1 MKLGLV
7 TDSTSDL
14 PADLVE
20 RFKIEVV
27 PSILVIEGKQY
38 ADGAGIS
45 RNEFYARLPEMKIF
59 PTTAAPSIGEFST
72 RYQKLFDA
80 GCDRILSIHAASQLT
95 AICNVARQAARDFSD
110 RVSIVDSGSL
120 SLGIGFQ
127 VLAAA
132 ESAESGADTSTS
144 LSASLEAALA
154 SIADTRRRLHVSAAL
169 DTMDFLRR
177 SGRVPAAITI
187 LGGMLS
193 IKPLVEL
200 TDGQIKAVGA
210 ARTTSQADERMAAF
224 LKAGLPLERLA
235 ILHTGA
241 ESRAYN
247 FLNRLMDEARRELP
261 RDILIVNVTTVI
273 GAHVGPNGLGF
284 AAVREK

>member
-14 PADLVE
+14 PADLIE
-20 RFKIEVV
+20 RHGIEVV

-38 ADGAGIS
+38 ADGEGIS
-45 RNEFYARLPEMKIF
+45 RNEFYARLPSMEKF

-80 GCDRILSIHAASQLT
+80 GCDRVISIHAALQLT

-110 RVSIVDSGSL
+110 RVAIVDSGSL

-127 VLAAA
+127 ALAAA
-132 ESAESGADTSTS
+132 ESAEAGADV
-144 LSASLEAALA
+144 EAALA
-154 SIADTRRRLHVSAAL
+154 SIASTRRRLHVSAAL

-193 IKPLVEL
+193 IKPMVEL
-200 TDGQIKAVGA
+200 TDGQIKPVAA
-210 ARTTSQADERMAAF
+210 ARTASQADERMAAF

-241 ESRAYN
+241 ESRARN
-247 FLNRLMDEARRELP
+247 FLHRLMNDAARDLP
-261 RDILIVNVTTVI
+261 REILMVNVTTVI

-284 AAVREK
+284 AAVRAK

>member
-14 PADLVE
+14 PADLIE
-20 RFKIEVV
+20 EFGIEVV

-45 RNEFYARLPEMKIF
+45 RNEFYARLPSMNKF

-95 AICNVARQAARDFSD
+95 GICNIAKQAARDFSD
-110 RVSIVDSGSL
+110 RVTIVDSGSL

-132 ESAESGADTSTS
+132 EAAASGLD
-144 LSASLEAALA
+144 LDAALA

-193 IKPLVEL
+193 IKPMVEL
-200 TDGQIKAVGA
+200 TDGQLKPIGA

-247 FLNRLMDEARRELP
+247 FLNRLMDEVRRELP

-284 AAVREK
+284 AAVRAK

>member
-14 PADLVE
+14 PADLIQ
-20 RFKIEVV
+20 RFGIEVV

-38 ADGAGIS
+38 ADGVGIS
-45 RNEFYARLPEMKIF
+45 RNDFYARLPAMLQF
-59 PTTAAPSIGEFST
+59 PTTAAPSIGEFSA
-72 RYQKLFDA
+72 RYQKLFTL
-80 GCDRILSIHAASQLT
+80 GCDHVLSIHAASQLT
-95 AICNVARQAARDFSD
+95 AICNIARQAAQDFPD
-110 RVSIVDSGSL
+110 RVTIVDSGSL

-132 ESAESGADTSTS
+132 ESAELGAD
-144 LSASLEAALA
+144 LETVLA

-169 DTMDFLRR
+169 DTMEYLHR

-187 LGGMLS
+187 LGGMLN
-193 IKPLVEL
+193 IKPMVEL
-200 TDGQIKAVGA
+200 TDGVLKPVGA
-210 ARTTSQADERMAAF
+210 VRTTSQADERMASF

-241 ESRAYN
+241 EIRARN
-247 FLNRLMDEARRELP
+247 FLARLMDESRRELP
-261 RDILIVNVTTVI
+261 RDILMVNVTTVI

-284 AAVREK
+284 ASVRSANQ

>member
-14 PADLVE
+14 PADLIQ
-20 RFKIEVV
+20 RFGIEVI

-38 ADGAGIS
+38 ADGVGIS
-45 RNEFYARLPEMKIF
+45 RNDFYARLPAMRQF

-72 RYQKLFDA
+72 RYQKLFTL
-80 GCDRILSIHAASQLT
+80 GCDHILSIHAASQLT
-95 AICNVARQAARDFSD
+95 AICNIARQAAADFAD
-110 RVSIVDSGSL
+110 RVTIVDSGSL

-127 VLAAA
+127 ALAAA
-132 ESAESGADTSTS
+132 ESAESGAD
-144 LSASLEAALA
+144 LETALA
-154 SIADTRRRLHVSAAL
+154 AIANTRRRLHVSAAL

-187 LGGMLS
+187 LGGMLN
-193 IKPLVEL
+193 IKPMVEL
-200 TDGQIKAVGA
+200 TDGVLKPVGA
-210 ARTTSQADERMAAF
+210 VRTTGQADERMATF

-241 ESRAYN
+241 ETRARN
-247 FLNRLMDEARRELP
+247 FLARLMDESRRELP
-261 RDILIVNVTTVI
+261 RDILMVNVTTVI

-284 AAVREK
+284 AAVRAGQVATQ